1 MLLYQQMAA
10 PAWGMEGDYC
20 LVEGSPAINASL
32 TQGAPTDD
40 LEGRPCDAQ
49 PGLGVLRESGGDIE
63 RPPEVSETSEVWGLP
78 QRAGWGGSLPRS
90 VDARLLS

>member
-1 MLLYQQMAA
+1 MPLYHQMAA

-40 LEGRPCDAQ
+40 LEGRPRDAQ
-49 PGLGVLRESGGDIE
+49 PGLGVYE
-63 RPPEVSETSEVWGLP
+63 R
-78 QRAGWGGSLPRS
+78 
-90 VDARLLS
+90 